1 MAWFLGQ
8 SFVVILLA
16 FLLGL
21 LVGWLWWG
29 RPWRGTRVR
38 EAARAEPAVTEPAVT
53 EPLVTE
59 PVVTEPVA
67 TEPVVTEPAATEPA
81 AAELTPEPEVE
92 LAPEPVGETAASAAA
107 AETAVP
113 VLEVD
118 DLERIEGIGPRMA
131 AALHQAG
138 IRTYRQLAD
147 SDERRLRAA
156 IEAAGL
162 RFAPSLATW
171 ARQARLLADGDEA
184 GFADLARRLVAGRDT
199 GRS

>member
-1 MAWFLGQ
+1 VAWFLGQ

-29 RPWRGTRVR
+29 RPWRGTRAR
-38 EAARAEPAVTEPAVT
+38 EAAVTEPAVTEPAVT
-53 EPLVTE
+53 EPAVTE
-59 PVVTEPVA
+59 PVIVEPVM
-67 TEPVVTEPAATEPA
+67 VEPAVTEPA

-92 LAPEPVGETAASAAA
+92 LTPEPVGEAAASVAA

-131 AALHQAG
+131 GALHQAG

-147 SDERRLRAA
+147 SDDRRLRAA

-162 RFAPSLATW
+162 RFAPSLVTW